1 MSTGPRATLARWL
14 RRIEADS
21 LLRDASREAA
31 AAQRWDAL
39 VSPSLRMALVREIV
53 ATRATELTLAYR
65 NVVAVVAG
73 YKSRRNAE
81 GAEEL
86 HPEPCV
92 IFMARRKWLPHETGD
107 PAQRLPARLLTYG
120 PDPTQ
125 PARKAARCLY
135 AVPTDVQLAA
145 RHVGVRAQAHGAV
158 NVVDDVPKFVL
169 PGTLTCGVR
178 LRGAAAEQ
186 SRFAIS
192 AMHVLSPV
200 PQQTEAQGGAD
211 FKAIAEP
218 AEARGVTAPW
228 GGHID
233 ADLGNG
239 FDAQLAEVHDRTWFN
254 AAFAPLK
261 LSAQHPFVA
270 APDLFDDLAATR
282 SFRIVVHEDQPN
294 APPGPRGAVQA
305 QFSKVVGP
313 EWRVIYDV
321 RRGGKATPVGIS
333 HAELLV
339 LAVHADS
346 APPVSGDSGSA
357 VVCQTDDGALTLVG
371 MYIARGPAGAEH
383 DAYVLPA
390 WQLFDPANWRHL
402 PAGAV
407 ALQPTFS
414 LP

>member
-1 MSTGPRATLARWL
+1 MSAGTRATPARWL
-14 RRIEADS
+14 RQVESDS
-21 LLRDASREAA
+21 LQRDATVEAA
-31 AAQRWDAL
+31 AARRWDAL
-39 VSPSLRMALVREIV
+39 ASPSQRMALVREIV
-53 ATRATELTLAYR
+53 ATRAAELTLAYR

-73 YKSRRNAE
+73 YKARRNAE

-92 IFMARRKWLPHETGD
+92 IFMAKRKWLPGETGD
-107 PAQRLPARLLTYG
+107 PGQRLPSSLLAYG

-135 AVPTDVQLAA
+135 AVPTDVQLAD
-145 RHVGVRAQAHGAV
+145 RHLGARAQAHGAV
-158 NVVDDVPKFVL
+158 NVADDVPKFVL
-169 PGTLTCGVR
+169 PGTLTCAVR
-178 LRGAAAEQ
+178 LRGAAAEE

-200 PQQTEAQGGAD
+200 PEQTDARGGAN
-211 FKAIAEP
+211 FIAIAEP
-218 AEARGVTAPW
+218 AGDRGLTAPW

-239 FDAQLAEVHDRTWFN
+239 FDAQLAEVRDRTWFN
-254 AAFAPLK
+254 AAFAPLE
-261 LSAQHPFVA
+261 LSAQQPFVA

-294 APPGPRGAVQA
+294 APPGPRGVVQA
-305 QFSKVVGP
+305 QFSKFVGP

-333 HAELLV
+333 HVELLV
-339 LAVHADS
+339 LVVRADS
-346 APPVSGDSGSA
+346 TPPVSGDSGSA
-357 VVCQTDDGALTLVG
+357 VVCEMDDGTLTLVG
-371 MYIARGPAGAEH
+371 MYIARGPAGAER

-402 PAGAV
+402 PDGTV